1 MTAGRVHGGHGGH
14 GGHGDHGGA
23 GEPGRPPASQG
34 GIPDGLLIGS
44 MVFLLGLTGL
54 VWTATGLAGLFTHG
68 AWPDGVR
75 FLRAPLAMR
84 ALVQQPHDLAAAWP
98 DTPKEQLS
106 GYGLFWG
113 LFISELM
120 VLIVLTV
127 FVIGTTTRYRA
138 VRARRRAERRE
149 AAAAKRGAGRGSG
162 ADRRVGA
169 GSVGSAGPDGPVG
182 RREAE
187 GGHEYVPGNGAAAG
201 HPYGFESGPG
211 RAAAGPGGP
220 ARPGGPGARPGAGQ
234 EAGAL
239 GAAAAA
245 PGARPDGFDATPV
258 GNLRGHR
265 ADSAH
270 APRADADSDPATGL
284 PPGGPGSVGRHAGQ
298 QADGATNGNGPS
310 PAAPG
315 AGQAGLGQPGAT
327 TAPYGPWNGHTG
339 NGGAGAAAHHH
350 HIAEQRAGAWDG
362 AWGAAPGGANGGA
375 GSGADA
381 EPPAEP
387 GAAALQ
393 PVPTPRG
400 GPGFPGAEPTHSR
413 VLYGAQRGG
422 AASEAVLEADG
433 PVLVVTSDP
442 ALWAMTKDARA
453 KFGPTHVFDPS
464 HLLDTPARLRWNPAA
479 GCESRDTAA
488 ARATALLAP
497 VRPLHA
503 VDRPMAEAAETMLRC
518 WLHAAAVD
526 GRPFRHVHRWAQGNS
541 AHEPV
546 RILRTHAKAAGG
558 AAGELE
564 AALTAHPERRDM
576 AQELTARALAALS
589 SIHIRDACNPGRSDS
604 LALESF
610 IGEGGTL
617 YVMGESIE
625 DPRTHP
631 GAMPLLT
638 ALASHVVEHGRR
650 MAERS
655 SSGRLDPPLTLVLDD
670 IAAVAPLPQLPDLL
684 VQGAS
689 QGLPTLALM
698 RSQEQAR
705 ARWPHHRTLVG

>member
-1 MTAGRVHGGHGGH
+1 MTAGRVHGGQGG
-14 GGHGDHGGA
+14 HGGA
-23 GEPGRPPASQG
+23 GEPRRPPASHG
-34 GIPDGLLIGS
+34 GIPDGLLIGA
-44 MVFLLGLTGL
+44 MVFVLGLTGL
-54 VWTATGLAGLFTHG
+54 VWTATGLAGLFAHG
-68 AWPDGVR
+68 AWPDAVR
-75 FLRAPLAMR
+75 FLRTPQAMR
-84 ALVQQPHDLAAAWP
+84 SLAEQPHDLAAAWP

-113 LFISELM
+113 LFLSELM

-127 FVIGTTTRYRA
+127 FVIGTATRYRA
-138 VRARRRAERRE
+138 VRVRRRAERQD
-149 AAAAKRGAGRGSG
+149 AAAAKRGTGR
-162 ADRRVGA
+162 R
-169 GSVGSAGPDGPVG
+169 GSAGSDGPEG
-182 RREAE
+182 RREAD
-187 GGHEYVPGNGAAAG
+187 GGHEYVPGD
-201 HPYGFESGPG
+201 GPG
-211 RAAAGPGGP
+211 RAAAGPAGP
-220 ARPGGPGARPGAGQ
+220 AGLGGPGGSGPRPGAGQ

-245 PGARPDGFDATPV
+245 PGTRPDG
-258 GNLRGHR
+258 NLQGYR
-265 ADSAH
+265 AD
-270 APRADADSDPATGL
+270 
-284 PPGGPGSVGRHAGQ
+284 PGSVGQHAGQ
-298 QADGATNGNGPS
+298 QADWATNGTEPR
-310 PAAPG
+310 PAAPV
-315 AGQAGLGQPGAT
+315 AGQPGVGQPSAP

-339 NGGAGAAAHHH
+339 NGDAGTAAPHH
-350 HIAEQRAGAWDG
+350 HIAGQRAGVRDG
-362 AWGAAPGGANGGA
+362 AWGTAPGGAG
-375 GSGADA
+375 A

-387 GAAALQ
+387 GAAVLQ

-413 VLYGAQRGG
+413 VLYGTQRGD

-433 PVLVVTSDP
+433 PVLVLTSDP
-442 ALWAMTKDARA
+442 ALWATTKDARA
-453 KFGPTHVFDPS
+453 KFGPAHVFDPS

-479 GCESRDTAA
+479 GCESRDAAA

-503 VDRPMAEAAETMLRC
+503 ADRPMAEAAETMLRC

-564 AALTAHPERRDM
+564 ATLTAHPERRDM

-670 IAAVAPLPQLPDLL
+670 VAAVAPLPQLPDLL
-684 VQGAS
+684 AQGAS

-705 ARWPHHRTLVG
+705 ARWPHRTLVG